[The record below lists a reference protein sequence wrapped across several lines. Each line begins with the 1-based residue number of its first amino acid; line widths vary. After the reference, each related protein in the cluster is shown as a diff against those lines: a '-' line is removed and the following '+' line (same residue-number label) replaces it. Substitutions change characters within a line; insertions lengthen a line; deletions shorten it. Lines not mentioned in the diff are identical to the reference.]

1 MTSLSKDFRHLT
13 RSQKLNQLET
23 HGWITSETHDI
34 LLNHPLIDEDIA
46 NSLIENMIGQGTLP
60 VGLLPKIIVDDKEYV
75 VPMMVEEPSVVAAAS
90 YGAKLINRTGG
101 FKTII
106 SERLMIGQI
115 VFDNVK
121 DTASLAT
128 AIKQL
133 ESQIKAIADESYPS
147 MIARGGAIADLILIL
162 SLKMDSCL

>member
-1 MTSLSKDFRHLT
+1 
-13 RSQKLNQLET
+13 
-23 HGWITSETHDI
+23 
-34 LLNHPLIDEDIA
+34 
-46 NSLIENMIGQGTLP
+46 
-60 VGLLPKIIVDDKEYV
+60 
-75 VPMMVEEPSVVAAAS
+75 MMVEEPSVVAAAS

-128 AIKQL
+128 LIKQL

-147 MIARGGAIADLILIL
+147 MIARGVAIADLILIL
-162 SLKMDSCL
+162 SSRWILVFKIFVDTKDAMGANMLNTILEGITNYLKHEFQNMIS